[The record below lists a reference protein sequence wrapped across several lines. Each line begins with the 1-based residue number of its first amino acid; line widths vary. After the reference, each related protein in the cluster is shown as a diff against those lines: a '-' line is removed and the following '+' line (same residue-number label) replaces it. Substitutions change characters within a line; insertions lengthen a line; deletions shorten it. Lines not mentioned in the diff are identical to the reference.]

1 VFVEALPEQAR
12 RNLALLGASGVAAP
26 FYLAGGTAA
35 ALHLGHRISVDL
47 DFFGPASF
55 DALDLA
61 ARLSELGQFQ
71 LEQRAAEAYR
81 SCNDDH

>member
-35 ALHLGHRISVDL
+35 ALHLGHRVSLDL
-47 DFFGPASF
+47 DFFGPA
-55 DALDLA
+55 
-61 ARLSELGQFQ
+61 
-71 LEQRAAEAYR
+71 
-81 SCNDDH
+81 